1 MANPHIPRK
10 AALLRS
16 GPPRD
21 GGSTLHRVLG
31 PFTLLPFCAL
41 PFCALPFCA
50 LLLGALLLGA
60 LLLPGLA
67 QGRAPERFDTVVIDA
82 GHGGDD
88 EGAIGARGTAE
99 KDIVL
104 AVATELAERLR
115 AHELRVVMTRD
126 RDVFVPLE
134 RRNALAND
142 ARADL
147 FISIHA
153 NASEQREVHGS
164 ETYFLAL
171 DASDESAARVAAREN
186 QSFETAAPSDLPAMQ
201 DPFIAL
207 LGDLISTEYLAESS
221 EFAALVQKELGGVPR
236 MRSRGVKQAL
246 FVVLS
251 GVQMPAA
258 LVEIGFVTSPQDE
271 KRLSNSRLRLP
282 IVKSIERAVV
292 TFSRR
297 YDARRREKSGRSE

>member
-1 MANPHIPRK
+1 MADAHVACK

-16 GPPRD
+16 GPFRNW
-21 GGSTLHRVLG
+21 GTFLGELQQARRSIRVARAG
-31 PFTLLPFCAL
+31 W
-41 PFCALPFCA
+41 
-50 LLLGALLLGA
+50 LLGLVWLLAVPLVGT
-60 LLLPGLA
+60 A
-67 QGRAPERFDTVVIDA
+67 QARPPERFDTVVIDA
-82 GHGGDD
+82 GHGGEDS
-88 EGAIGARGTAE
+88 GALGARGTAE
-99 KDIVL
+99 KDVVL
-104 AVATELAERLR
+104 AVAIRLAKALR
-115 AHELRVVMTRD
+115 AHGFHVVMTRD
-126 RDVFVPLE
+126 SDVFVPLE

-153 NASEQREVHGS
+153 NAAKDPSVHGT

-186 QSFETAAPSDLPAMQ
+186 QPFEAAGESALAAMQ

-221 EFAALVQKELGGVPR
+221 EVAGLIQKELGEIPN

-258 LVEIGFVTSPQDE
+258 LVEIGFVTSPDDQ
-271 KRLSNSRLRLP
+271 KRLSQSETRGAV
-282 IVKSIERAVV
+282 VKSIERAVLA
-292 TFSRR
+292 FGRR
-297 YDARRREKSGRSE
+297 YDARRNDAPAPGNR